1 MSYGYKNNQK
11 TKNYNTMKALKSIM
25 LGLALL
31 VVSTVANALPNQTTA
46 LLTKEDV
53 LNTYVNAVIHGKID
67 GLENILSKDVQ
78 YVITRGEKEYT
89 LDKKRILESFKPSEN
104 VEQGCTYKTS
114 VMDETDKTMVVKL
127 IMKYDTYVRT
137 NLITIS
143 MNHSDFKITKIEV
156 ES

>member
-1 MSYGYKNNQK
+1 
-11 TKNYNTMKALKSIM
+11 MKALKSIM

-31 VVSTVANALPNQTTA
+31 VVSTVANALPNQTTGV
-46 LLTKEDV
+46 LTKEDV

-67 GLENILSKDVQ
+67 GLESILSKDVQ

-143 MNHSDFKITKIEV
+143 MNHSDFKITKIEA

>member
-1 MSYGYKNNQK
+1 
-11 TKNYNTMKALKSIM
+11 MKALKSIM